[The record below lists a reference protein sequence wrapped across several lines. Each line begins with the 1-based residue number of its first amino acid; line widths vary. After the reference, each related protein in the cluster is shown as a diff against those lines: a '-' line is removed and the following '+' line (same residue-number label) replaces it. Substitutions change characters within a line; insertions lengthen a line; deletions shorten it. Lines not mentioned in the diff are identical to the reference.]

1 MKTITEFS
9 GILLQQAAAAQQ
21 AFLAAHPPV
30 EEPADKP
37 TSPAEPAAEAAPP
50 ADTSEEAVAEP
61 QSEEAPVAQEGVSTE
76 ADTGSEPAEDSASEP
91 AAETAAPDLGIGP
104 EAEAVAAATNVQG
117 ERLSRL
123 MEALSVVGKRAAG
136 VRLVRVLSGDKAP
149 ANAQKKGDFYYV
161 ADMMPRPESRRD
173 RDSRGDDRRGR
184 DRDGGGGRGR
194 GPGGPGGGGGRGP
207 GGPGGS
213 GRGGPGGSTGFGG
226 RGGGFNALG
235 RDADLPRGEMAK
247 GGEGWMLTRA
257 PEERRGGNRGPV
269 DPTRREQPARPP
281 RTPRFD
287 GRGPRPTGD
296 RPAGDRSP
304 GGRPPRGDR
313 PPMGDRPQ
321 GGERPRFGGRP
332 RDPAAGDGQR
342 AQGPGPSGERPPRP
356 QGPGPG
362 GPPRPRR
369 NGGDDQRRG
378 QGWSGPVR
386 RRGGWDEPMV
396 VEASPATSAAP
407 PPPQP
412 EAAPAVE
419 SAEGEKK

>member
-1 MKTITEFS
+1 
-9 GILLQQAAAAQQ
+9 
-21 AFLAAHPPV
+21 
-30 EEPADKP
+30 
-37 TSPAEPAAEAAPP
+37 
-50 ADTSEEAVAEP
+50 
-61 QSEEAPVAQEGVSTE
+61 
-76 ADTGSEPAEDSASEP
+76 
-91 AAETAAPDLGIGP
+91 
-104 EAEAVAAATNVQG
+104 
-117 ERLSRL
+117 
-123 MEALSVVGKRAAG
+123 
-136 VRLVRVLSGDKAP
+136 
-149 ANAQKKGDFYYV
+149 
-161 ADMMPRPESRRD
+161 
-173 RDSRGDDRRGR
+173 
-184 DRDGGGGRGR
+184 
-194 GPGGPGGGGGRGP
+194 
-207 GGPGGS
+207 
-213 GRGGPGGSTGFGG
+213 
-226 RGGGFNALG
+226 
-235 RDADLPRGEMAK
+235 LPRGEMAK

-296 RPAGDRSP
+296 RPAGDRSA

-396 VEASPATSAAP
+396 VETSPAPIAALP

-412 EAAPAVE
+412 EAAPVVE